1 MNRRALVH
9 GAIALF
15 WSLSAVPA
23 WLWWR
28 DSVLFVIAASIFANV
43 YAAVSALEAADD
55 SAVREDL
62 AEVKA
67 MLREL
72 VDPEPE

>member
-1 MNRRALVH
+1 MNRRAIVH

-15 WSLSAVPA
+15 WTASAVPA

-62 AEVKA
+62 AQVKA
-67 MLREL
+67 QLAEVLARL
-72 VDPEPE
+72 PE

>member
-1 MNRRALVH
+1 
-9 GAIALF
+9 
-15 WSLSAVPA
+15 VPA

-62 AEVKA
+62 AELK
-67 MLREL
+67 EL
-72 VDPEPE
+72 VREALDQGS

>member
-1 MNRRALVH
+1 MWA
-9 GAIALF
+9 A
-15 WSLSAVPA
+15 SAVPA

-62 AEVKA
+62 VEVKA

-72 VDPEPE
+72 LDPEPE